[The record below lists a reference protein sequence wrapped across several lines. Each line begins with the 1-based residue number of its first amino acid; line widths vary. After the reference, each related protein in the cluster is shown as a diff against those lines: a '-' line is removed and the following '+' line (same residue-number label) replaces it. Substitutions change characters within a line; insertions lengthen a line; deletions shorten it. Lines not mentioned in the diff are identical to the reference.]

1 MLKNQKQILKK
12 IKSKH
17 WARTHK
23 YEIRIP
29 ESIKEP
35 IEVDTKIGNS
45 LWMDAKHLEMM
56 NLRMAF
62 EEHDGDPNSLVGYIQ
77 ITGHLVLDVMLGEN

>member
-1 MLKNQKQILKK
+1 
-12 IKSKH
+12 
-17 WARTHK
+17 
-23 YEIRIP
+23 
-29 ESIKEP
+29 
-35 IEVDTKIGNS
+35 
-45 LWMDAKHLEMM
+45 MDAKHLEMM